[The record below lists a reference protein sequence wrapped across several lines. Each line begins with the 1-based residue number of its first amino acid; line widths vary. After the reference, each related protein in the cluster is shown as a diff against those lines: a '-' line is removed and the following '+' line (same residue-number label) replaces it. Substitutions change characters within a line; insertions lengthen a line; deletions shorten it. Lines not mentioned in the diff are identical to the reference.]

1 MFTVEIE
8 SDYVKVVSIDADG
21 KFEDVE
27 MYLEDDGTCFIR
39 QFSDELREFQLIA
52 INYKQ
57 VLDLMASLDAHDG
70 VYITQVKWRWVE
82 SREVISRMSSYCS
95 PLLPK

>member
-8 SDYVKVVSIDADG
+8 SDYVKVVSVYADG

-27 MYLEDDGTCFIR
+27 MYLEDDGTCFVR
-39 QFSDELREFQLIA
+39 QFSEELREFQLIA

-57 VLDLMASLDAHDG
+57 VLDLLASLDSDDG
-70 VYITQVKWRWVE
+70 AYITT
-82 SREVISRMSSYCS
+82 VI
-95 PLLPK
+95 

>member
-8 SDYVKVVSIDADG
+8 YDYVKIVSVDADG

-39 QFSDELREFQLIA
+39 QFSEELREFQLIA

-57 VLDLMASLDAHDG
+57 VLDLLASLDSDDG
-70 VYITQVKWRWVE
+70 AYITTVV
-82 SREVISRMSSYCS
+82 
-95 PLLPK
+95 

>member
-8 SDYVKVVSIDADG
+8 SDYVKIVSVDADG

-39 QFSDELREFQLIA
+39 QFSEELREFQLIA

-57 VLDLMASLDAHDG
+57 VLDLLASLDSEDG
-70 VYITQVKWRWVE
+70 TYVT
-82 SREVISRMSSYCS
+82 SVI
-95 PLLPK
+95 

>member
-8 SDYVKVVSIDADG
+8 SDYVKVVSIDSDG

-27 MYLEDDGTCFIR
+27 MYLEDDGTVFVR
-39 QFSDELREFQLIA
+39 QFSDELNEFQLLA

-70 VYITQVKWRWVE
+70 VYIT
-82 SREVISRMSSYCS
+82 EVGGVQGSH
-95 PLLPK
+95 LKDV

>member
-8 SDYVKVVSIDADG
+8 SDYVKIVSVDADG

-39 QFSDELREFQLIA
+39 QFSEELREFQLIA

-57 VLDLMASLDAHDG
+57 VLDLLASLDSDDG
-70 VYITQVKWRWVE
+70 AYITTVV
-82 SREVISRMSSYCS
+82 
-95 PLLPK
+95 

>member
-8 SDYVKVVSIDADG
+8 SDYVKIVSVDADG

-39 QFSDELREFQLIA
+39 QFSEELNEFQLIA

-57 VLDLMASLDAHDG
+57 VLDLLASLDSDDG
-70 VYITQVKWRWVE
+70 AYVTAVV
-82 SREVISRMSSYCS
+82 
-95 PLLPK
+95 

>member
-8 SDYVKVVSIDADG
+8 SDYVKIVSVDADG

-27 MYLEDDGTCFIR
+27 MYLEDDGTCFVR
-39 QFSDELREFQLIA
+39 QFSEELNEFQLIA

-57 VLDLMASLDAHDG
+57 VLDLLASLDSDDG
-70 VYITQVKWRWVE
+70 AYVTTVV
-82 SREVISRMSSYCS
+82 
-95 PLLPK
+95 

>member
-8 SDYVKVVSIDADG
+8 SDYVKIVSVDADG

-27 MYLEDDGTCFIR
+27 MYLEDDGTCFVR
-39 QFSDELREFQLIA
+39 QFSEELREFQMIA

-57 VLDLMASLDAHDG
+57 VLDLLASLDSDDG
-70 VYITQVKWRWVE
+70 AYITTVV
-82 SREVISRMSSYCS
+82 
-95 PLLPK
+95 

>member
-8 SDYVKVVSIDADG
+8 SDYVKIVSIDASA

-39 QFSDELREFQLIA
+39 QFSDELNEFQLIA

-70 VYITQVKWRWVE
+70 VYITQVK
-82 SREVISRMSSYCS
+82 
-95 PLLPK
+95 

>member
-8 SDYVKVVSIDADG
+8 SDYVKIVSVDADG

-27 MYLEDDGTCFIR
+27 MYLEDDGTCFVR
-39 QFSDELREFQLIA
+39 QFSEELREFQLIA

-57 VLDLMASLDAHDG
+57 VLDLLASLDSDDG
-70 VYITQVKWRWVE
+70 AYITTV
-82 SREVISRMSSYCS
+82 
-95 PLLPK
+95 L

>member
-8 SDYVKVVSIDADG
+8 SNYTKVVSVDADG

-39 QFSDELREFQLIA
+39 QFCDELNEFQLIA

-70 VYITQVKWRWVE
+70 VYIT
-82 SREVISRMSSYCS
+82 EVGGEQGSH
-95 PLLPK
+95 LKDV

>member
-8 SDYVKVVSIDADG
+8 SNYTKVVSVDADG

-27 MYLEDDGTCFIR
+27 MYLEDNGTVFVR
-39 QFSDELREFQLIA
+39 QFADELGEFQLLA

-57 VLDLMASLDAHDG
+57 LLDLLASLDAHDG
-70 VYITQVKWRWVE
+70 VYIT
-82 SREVISRMSSYCS
+82 EVGGEQGSH
-95 PLLPK
+95 LKDV

>member
-8 SDYVKVVSIDADG
+8 SNYTKVVSVDADG

-39 QFSDELREFQLIA
+39 QFSEELREFQLIA

-57 VLDLMASLDAHDG
+57 VLDLLASLDSDDG
-70 VYITQVKWRWVE
+70 AYITTVV
-82 SREVISRMSSYCS
+82 
-95 PLLPK
+95 

>member
-8 SDYVKVVSIDADG
+8 SDYVKIVSVDADG

-27 MYLEDDGTCFIR
+27 MYLEDDGTCCVR
-39 QFSDELREFQLIA
+39 QFSEELREFQLIA

-57 VLDLMASLDAHDG
+57 VLDLLASLDSEDG
-70 VYITQVKWRWVE
+70 TYVT
-82 SREVISRMSSYCS
+82 SVI
-95 PLLPK
+95 

>member
-8 SDYVKVVSIDADG
+8 SDYVKIVSVDADG

-27 MYLEDDGTCFIR
+27 MYLEDDGTCFVR
-39 QFSDELREFQLIA
+39 QFSEELNEFQLIA

-57 VLDLMASLDAHDG
+57 VLDLLASLDSDDG
-70 VYITQVKWRWVE
+70 AYVTAVV
-82 SREVISRMSSYCS
+82 
-95 PLLPK
+95 

>member
-8 SDYVKVVSIDADG
+8 SDYVKIVSVDADG

-27 MYLEDDGTCFIR
+27 MYLEDDGTCFVR
-39 QFSDELREFQLIA
+39 QFSEELREFQLIA

-57 VLDLMASLDAHDG
+57 VLDLLASLDSEDG
-70 VYITQVKWRWVE
+70 TYVN
-82 SREVISRMSSYCS
+82 SVI
-95 PLLPK
+95 

>member
-8 SDYVKVVSIDADG
+8 SDYVKIVSVDADG

-27 MYLEDDGTCFIR
+27 MYLEDDGTCFVR
-39 QFSDELREFQLIA
+39 QFSEELNEFQLIA

-57 VLDLMASLDAHDG
+57 VLDLLASLDSDDG
-70 VYITQVKWRWVE
+70 AYVTA
-82 SREVISRMSSYCS
+82 VI
-95 PLLPK
+95 

>member
-8 SDYVKVVSIDADG
+8 SDYVKIVSVDADG

-27 MYLEDDGTCFIR
+27 MYLEDDGTCFVR
-39 QFSDELREFQLIA
+39 QFSEELREFQLIA

-57 VLDLMASLDAHDG
+57 VLDLLASLDSDDG
-70 VYITQVKWRWVE
+70 TYVTSVV
-82 SREVISRMSSYCS
+82 
-95 PLLPK
+95 

>member
-8 SDYVKVVSIDADG
+8 SDYVKIVSVDADG

-39 QFSDELREFQLIA
+39 QFSEELREFQLIA

-57 VLDLMASLDAHDG
+57 VLDLLASLDSEDG
-70 VYITQVKWRWVE
+70 AYITTVV
-82 SREVISRMSSYCS
+82 
-95 PLLPK
+95 

>member
-8 SDYVKVVSIDADG
+8 SDYVKNVSVDADG

-39 QFSDELREFQLIA
+39 QFSEELREFQLIA

-57 VLDLMASLDAHDG
+57 VLDLLASLDSEDG
-70 VYITQVKWRWVE
+70 TYVT
-82 SREVISRMSSYCS
+82 SVI
-95 PLLPK
+95 

>member
-8 SDYVKVVSIDADG
+8 SDYVKIVSVDADG

-27 MYLEDDGTCFIR
+27 MYLEDDGTCFVR
-39 QFSDELREFQLIA
+39 QFSEELNEFQLIA

-57 VLDLMASLDAHDG
+57 VLDLLASLDSNDG
-70 VYITQVKWRWVE
+70 AYVTTVV
-82 SREVISRMSSYCS
+82 
-95 PLLPK
+95 

>member
-1 MFTVEIE
+1 
-8 SDYVKVVSIDADG
+8 
-21 KFEDVE
+21 

-39 QFSDELREFQLIA
+39 QFSDELNEFQLIA

-70 VYITQVKWRWVE
+70 VYITQVK
-82 SREVISRMSSYCS
+82 
-95 PLLPK
+95 

>member
-8 SDYVKVVSIDADG
+8 SDYVKIVSVDADG

-39 QFSDELREFQLIA
+39 QFSEELNEFQLIA

-57 VLDLMASLDAHDG
+57 VLDLLASLDSDDG
-70 VYITQVKWRWVE
+70 AYVTTVV
-82 SREVISRMSSYCS
+82 
-95 PLLPK
+95 

>member
-8 SDYVKVVSIDADG
+8 SDYVKIVSVDADG

-27 MYLEDDGTCFIR
+27 MYLEDDGTCFVR
-39 QFSDELREFQLIA
+39 QFSEELREFQLIA

-57 VLDLMASLDAHDG
+57 VLDLLASLDSEDG
-70 VYITQVKWRWVE
+70 TYVT
-82 SREVISRMSSYCS
+82 SVI
-95 PLLPK
+95 

>member
-8 SDYVKVVSIDADG
+8 SDYVKIVSIDAAG

-39 QFSDELREFQLIA
+39 QFSDELNEFQLIA

-57 VLDLMASLDAHDG
+57 VLDLMASLDAHYG
-70 VYITQVKWRWVE
+70 VYITQVK
-82 SREVISRMSSYCS
+82 
-95 PLLPK
+95 

>member
-8 SDYVKVVSIDADG
+8 SDYVKIVSVDADG

-39 QFSDELREFQLIA
+39 QFSEELNEFQLIA

-57 VLDLMASLDAHDG
+57 VLDLLASLDSNDG
-70 VYITQVKWRWVE
+70 AYVTTVV
-82 SREVISRMSSYCS
+82 
-95 PLLPK
+95 

>member
-8 SDYVKVVSIDADG
+8 SDYVKIVSVDADG

-27 MYLEDDGTCFIR
+27 MYLEDDGTCFVR
-39 QFSDELREFQLIA
+39 QFSEELREFQLIA

-57 VLDLMASLDAHDG
+57 VLDLLASLDSEDG
-70 VYITQVKWRWVE
+70 AYVTT
-82 SREVISRMSSYCS
+82 VI
-95 PLLPK
+95 